1 MPRSASA
8 AWCLNYRARRRRAS
22 TDRPSGSAFHS
33 RDSKTRSKTP
43 LHARGVQRSDNTIPF
58 MLLFFF
64 RGKKN
69 WTGRGDYGGP
79 RCRLRVGTLAR
90 PRIQRHGMPQTVLGL
105 SGAVVGAFREAV
117 GVFLRGAKFFGYQ
130 YFKMSTTR
138 VLATEIDRCECI
150 ENTGTTKSVRKKFLN
165 GKRRGVRVVKEFVDT
180 LVPARDEGSL
190 ARGFRAT
197 RARADSAKTP
207 PGAARER
214 RSAEDMREG
223 GLSRTRAREVRV
235 VASSF
240 TQARSEKK
248 IDQRLLP
255 SGTIW

>member
-1 MPRSASA
+1 
-8 AWCLNYRARRRRAS
+8 
-22 TDRPSGSAFHS
+22 
-33 RDSKTRSKTP
+33 
-43 LHARGVQRSDNTIPF
+43 
-58 MLLFFF
+58 
-64 RGKKN
+64 
-69 WTGRGDYGGP
+69 
-79 RCRLRVGTLAR
+79 
-90 PRIQRHGMPQTVLGL
+90 
-105 SGAVVGAFREAV
+105 
-117 GVFLRGAKFFGYQ
+117 
-130 YFKMSTTR
+130 
-138 VLATEIDRCECI
+138 
-150 ENTGTTKSVRKKFLN
+150 
-165 GKRRGVRVVKEFVDT
+165 VDT

-190 ARGFRAT
+190 ARGLRAT